1 KALPLWQ
8 RLLPRLATMAIDL
21 AAFSWVPLLPRGHDR
36 EMHDFNYLWD
46 KTAGAVVAGD
56 ESPEALRRLLLWQ
69 LFELSGY
76 CLMWT
81 QRNEEAI
88 QAFLQS
94 EAVGPASF
102 YTYAP
107 LLQLLIQSGREA
119 ELLACLQRAVAGLG
133 LIESLQRD
141 LIMALLRQ
149 KRWNELRPVLDF
161 YRLLLTSFQG
171 GSTVVRESMQAWV
184 PDFMVWIPEL
194 LQTQLEW
201 AGRE

>member
-1 KALPLWQ
+1 
-8 RLLPRLATMAIDL
+8 
-21 AAFSWVPLLPRGHDR
+21 
-36 EMHDFNYLWD
+36 
-46 KTAGAVVAGD
+46 
-56 ESPEALRRLLLWQ
+56 
-69 LFELSGY
+69 
-76 CLMWT
+76 
-81 QRNEEAI
+81 
-88 QAFLQS
+88 
-94 EAVGPASF
+94 
-102 YTYAP
+102 
-107 LLQLLIQSGREA
+107 QSGREA

-171 GSTVVRESMQAWV
+171 GSTVVRESMQAWI